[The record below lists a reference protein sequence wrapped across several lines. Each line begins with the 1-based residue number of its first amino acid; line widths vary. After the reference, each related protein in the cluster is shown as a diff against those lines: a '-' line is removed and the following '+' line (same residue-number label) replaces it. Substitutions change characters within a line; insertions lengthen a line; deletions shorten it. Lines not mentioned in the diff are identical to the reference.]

1 LSRLEE
7 QVTEQYN
14 NAELHRR
21 HRVETRRLSV
31 DTPENRFV
39 KMVLTRCTRNI
50 TNFIAK
56 ARKSDSSPEDG
67 RLSRTFYDEL
77 AGWKKPLEQR
87 LTSASE
93 MQAAQNWNDLSDR
106 YASFVDKSAAAI

>member
-50 TNFIAK
+50 VTGNLKEPFSWPFEIVSSS
-56 ARKSDSSPEDG
+56 SDPFSS
-67 RLSRTFYDEL
+67 
-77 AGWKKPLEQR
+77 
-87 LTSASE
+87 
-93 MQAAQNWNDLSDR
+93 
-106 YASFVDKSAAAI
+106 